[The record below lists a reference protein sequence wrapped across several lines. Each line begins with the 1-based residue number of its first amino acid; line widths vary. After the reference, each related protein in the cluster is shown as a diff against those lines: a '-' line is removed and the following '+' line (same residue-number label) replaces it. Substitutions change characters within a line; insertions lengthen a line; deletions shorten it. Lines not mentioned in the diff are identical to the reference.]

1 MHLLKK
7 VSIKVPMYILI
18 ILSLSLTFISCNS
31 KSNIENSN
39 LNLQP
44 INLEKGSVLLESNGK
59 YKVFDLQEDK
69 YHGISNDRVII
80 NFNKESGT
88 YVFVKDG
95 KHYIYYKGKEIQIKD
110 SNYNFIKIS
119 YDGRYVSY
127 MSYDNGYNLKVI
139 SLEDDKEIN
148 IKSKVAISGNLYD
161 FIKNDKL
168 VYYGISEDKINGV
181 FTYDL
186 KENKEELLYNLKS
199 GGYVDFLKGDL
210 NSVFVFQQKANN
222 EKILLEINAENKNIN
237 NISNSFKSINDLEK
251 QDNSYYILGEA
262 FDDTKSLY
270 KLKDKNVKKLVFS
283 FPSIINMKKGIQISN
298 SGILFIGSNSSE
310 GKEEI
315 FSYKDNSVSL
325 ISNKEGNYN
334 FININ

>member
-88 YVFVKDG
+88 YIFVKDG
-95 KHYIYYKGKEIQIKD
+95 KHYIYYKGKEIPIKD

-168 VYYGISEDKINGV
+168 VYYGISEDKINGI

-270 KLKDKNVKKLVFS
+270 KLKDKNIKKLVFS
-283 FPSIINMKKGIQISN
+283 FPSSINMKKGIQISN

-310 GKEEI
+310 GKEEV

>member
-283 FPSIINMKKGIQISN
+283 FPSSINMKKGIQISN

>member
-88 YVFVKDG
+88 YVFVKAG
-95 KHYIYYKGKEIQIKD
+95 KHYIYYKGKEIPIKD

-210 NSVFVFQQKANN
+210 NSVFVFQQRANN

-251 QDNSYYILGEA
+251 QDNAYYILGEA

-283 FPSIINMKKGIQISN
+283 FPSSINMKKGIQISN

>member
-95 KHYIYYKGKEIQIKD
+95 KHYIYYKGKEIPIKD

-270 KLKDKNVKKLVFS
+270 KLKDKNIKKLVFS
-283 FPSIINMKKGIQISN
+283 FPSSINMKKGIQISN

-310 GKEEI
+310 GKEEV

>member
-283 FPSIINMKKGIQISN
+283 FPSSINMKKGIQISN

-310 GKEEI
+310 GKEEV

>member
-7 VSIKVPMYILI
+7 VSIKVTMYILI

-88 YVFVKDG
+88 YIFVKDG
-95 KHYIYYKGKEIQIKD
+95 KHYIYYKGKEIPIKD

-168 VYYGISEDKINGV
+168 VYYGISEDKINGI
-181 FTYDL
+181 FT
-186 KENKEELLYNLKS
+186 
-199 GGYVDFLKGDL
+199 
-210 NSVFVFQQKANN
+210 
-222 EKILLEINAENKNIN
+222 
-237 NISNSFKSINDLEK
+237 
-251 QDNSYYILGEA
+251 
-262 FDDTKSLY
+262 
-270 KLKDKNVKKLVFS
+270 
-283 FPSIINMKKGIQISN
+283 
-298 SGILFIGSNSSE
+298 
-310 GKEEI
+310 
-315 FSYKDNSVSL
+315 
-325 ISNKEGNYN
+325 
-334 FININ
+334 

>member
-95 KHYIYYKGKEIQIKD
+95 KHYIYYKGKEIPIKD

-210 NSVFVFQQKANN
+210 NSVFVLQQKANN

-283 FPSIINMKKGIQISN
+283 FPSSINMKKGIQISN

>member
-270 KLKDKNVKKLVFS
+270 KLKDKNIKKLVFS
-283 FPSIINMKKGIQISN
+283 FPSSINMKKGIQISN

-310 GKEEI
+310 GKEEV

-325 ISNKEGNYN
+325 ISNKQGNYN

>member
-95 KHYIYYKGKEIQIKD
+95 KHYIYYKGKEIPIKD

-283 FPSIINMKKGIQISN
+283 FPSSINMKKGIQISN

>member
-95 KHYIYYKGKEIQIKD
+95 KHYIYYKGKEIPIKD

-168 VYYGISEDKINGV
+168 VYYGISEDKINGI

-270 KLKDKNVKKLVFS
+270 KLKDKNIKKLVFS
-283 FPSIINMKKGIQISN
+283 FPSSINMKKGIQISN

-310 GKEEI
+310 GKEEV

>member
-95 KHYIYYKGKEIQIKD
+95 KHYIYYKGKEIPIKD

-210 NSVFVFQQKANN
+210 NSVFVFQQRANN

-283 FPSIINMKKGIQISN
+283 FPSSINMKKGIQISN

>member
-95 KHYIYYKGKEIQIKD
+95 KHYIYYKGKEIPIKD

-168 VYYGISEDKINGV
+168 VYYGISEDKINGI

-283 FPSIINMKKGIQISN
+283 FPSSINMKKGIQISN

-310 GKEEI
+310 GKEEV

>member
-95 KHYIYYKGKEIQIKD
+95 KHYIYYKGKEIPIKD

-283 FPSIINMKKGIQISN
+283 FPSSINMKKGIQISN

-310 GKEEI
+310 GKEEV